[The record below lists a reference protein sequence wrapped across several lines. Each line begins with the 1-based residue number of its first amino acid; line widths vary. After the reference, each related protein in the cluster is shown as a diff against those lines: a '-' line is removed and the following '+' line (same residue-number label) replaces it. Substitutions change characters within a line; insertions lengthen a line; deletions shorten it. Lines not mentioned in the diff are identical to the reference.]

1 MNLNKAIIL
10 GRLTREP
17 ETRML
22 PSGKPVCSFSL
33 VTNRFWTNQEGNKQE
48 ETEYHN
54 IVVFGKLADI
64 CSKYLNKGQLAMI
77 EGRIQTRSWEDKKD
91 GSKRY
96 RTEIVADNMQ
106 MGPRAGRQSQVSQ
119 SPQTQSPQ
127 TPRETP
133 QEKTPLTQEDI
144 PVIDAEEPIKE
155 DISQPESTSDQKEGV
170 DLNNI
175 PF

>member
-1 MNLNKAIIL
+1 MNLNKAVIL

-17 ETRML
+17 ETRAL
-22 PSGKPVCSFSL
+22 PSGKSVCSFSL
-33 VTNRFWTNQEGNKQE
+33 ATNRFWTSQDGNKQE

-54 IVVFGKLADI
+54 IVVFGKLAEI

-106 MGPRAGRQSQVSQ
+106 MGPRAGQNQTSQAPSQ
-119 SPQTQSPQ
+119 APK
-127 TPRETP
+127 ETP
-133 QEKTPLTQEDI
+133 QEEASLPQEDI
-144 PVIDAEEPIKE
+144 PIIDAEEPIEENKNKAE
-155 DISQPESTSDQKEGV
+155 LTSDQEKGV
-170 DLNNI
+170 NLNNI